1 MILLPKSNKQK
12 HKKIVI
18 IASIGTAVT
27 VAVAVACLL
36 FIFKENKPI
45 QDEESM
51 VDDLRDHVIS
61 TDSNHD
67 DDKDKSESED
77 DTSELLPS
85 EYYGDDNADNISYSS
100 NDEWTDGMDR
110 RIDFDYLHS
119 INPDIC
125 AWLYMPNPYVDL
137 PVLQEQEVG
146 STYYL
151 NHNYTGAWSS
161 NGSLLTPKI
170 PGDMD
175 DAHKLIFGHNMGR
188 WQSVMFSALPRNFCY
203 QNFAAENPYIYL
215 YYPDRVE
222 RWVIW
227 AAADAWSTDMIYDIP
242 YTLGSDGYEDL
253 LANIDVNKN
262 YYVNDRPDKETRI
275 TVLSTCTGGGG
286 SNTRFYLAYKPDAVK
301 YYDQPE
307 TSGADSSQTD
317 SDNSED
323 SGSEAV
329 TDG

>member
-1 MILLPKSNKQK
+1 
-12 HKKIVI
+12 
-18 IASIGTAVT
+18 
-27 VAVAVACLL
+27 
-36 FIFKENKPI
+36 
-45 QDEESM
+45 M
-51 VDDLRDHVIS
+51 VDDLRDRVIS
-61 TDSNHD
+61 TDSSRND
-67 DDKDKSESED
+67 ENKSESED
-77 DTSELLPS
+77 DTLSSLSPS
-85 EYYGDDNADNISYSS
+85 EYYGDDDIYYDSDS
-100 NDEWTDGMDR
+100 DGEWVDGMDR

-151 NHNYTGAWSS
+151 NHSYTGAWSS

-188 WQSVMFSALPRNFCY
+188 WKSVMFSALPRNFCY
-203 QNFAAENPYIYL
+203 QSFAAENPYIYL

-242 YTLGSDGYEDL
+242 YTLGSDGYEEL
-253 LANIDVNKN
+253 LAHIDENKN
-262 YYVNDRPDKETRI
+262 YYINERPDKDTRI
-275 TVLSTCTGGGG
+275 TVLSTCTGSGG

-307 TSGADSSQTD
+307 TSETDTSQADSND
-317 SDNSED
+317 SED
-323 SGSEAV
+323 SSSETTA
-329 TDG
+329 DG